1 MESSISLKDAPE
13 MDYKEAFLDVMLV
26 PGGTLEAVQELYD
39 ICHVE
44 AFVAAM
50 LDIRATAVARRRL
63 LGVVGPGTTK
73 AEQYTVR
80 DIPVPSSP
88 LLRRPT
94 ILSPS
99 HSPPPPHTQDAI
111 PTAMLRI
118 SGVLHEPATRLF
130 NDVLRFM
137 GVHEGKMLS
146 RAEEVALVARVFLD
160 LGKEP
165 PLRDE
170 LFLQLWKQT
179 RGNEYK
185 KAALDSVQEFASGA
199 GNALEVARVFLD
211 LGLRD
216 ELLVQLWKQTRWN
229 GTPAVRPLSDYFSS
243 LVSDEAVV
251 ACRELE
257 VTLGKGFQH
266 HLNPRHPLPLP
277 SPLFP
282 SFPPRASCLKVW
294 ELMRLCAGVFPP
306 TPPPP
311 SRGLSLSAPLRS
323 SPTRRASCLKVWELM
338 RLCAGVFPP
347 TTTVAGPLSEYFSS
361 LVSDEAG
368 DEAIREA
375 VLAAWKALDH
385 GLKHGPRRCVPGQDE
400 VLSLLTHTPL
410 SVPVYL
416 CDDTL
421 ENIPSS
427 AVTTIG
433 EAMQTTYPE
442 AYVTDVMAEYVKAA
456 RCCLVAACTL
466 LHSHM
471 ISHPVPPHPPDQVP
485 LDPEAACEGGTRQPG
500 GMQAAA
506 RHSLTLSHPV
516 PPITPHHPPHHV
528 PLDPEAYVSD
538 VMAEY
543 VKVARGSLVACTLL
557 HSHHALVLSHA
568 ILPTYPSDHVPL
580 DPEAYVFVMAEYV
593 KVARGSLVACKLPHS
608 HQPSPSPTPFISSP
622 THQTMCHHVPLDPE
636 AYVSDVMAEY
646 VKAARGS
653 LVACKLLLKKR
664 FFKTDDALVADL
676 QHVRLCYAQVGVEV
690 GFWVR
695 TGTWVDLVACKLLLK
710 KLFFKTD
717 DALVADLQHVR
728 LCYAQVGCALVACKL
743 LLKKRFFKTDDAL
756 VADLQHVRLCY
767 AQLRYDYLTNHYLVT
782 VEGAVV
788 LAAQRVVPV
797 CLFPPSSP
805 LTTPTLPTL
814 PLPHSQQLRYDY
826 FTNPYLVT
834 VEGAVVLAVAAL
846 NGAACLP
853 PHHPNPI
860 TPSILTSLTA
870 PWSLDHEATRR
881 DFIRILLEI
890 TQGSSK
896 YTQILSP
903 HARASQACAWS
914 LDHEATMREFVRI
927 LLEIPQG
934 GSVFFDLRTEEDTAN
949 YFPKHVIV
957 GVNHN
962 GLHFLDAEI
971 RSVIHQAELRELA
984 EYAGQPDRIF
994 FSMTLQD
1001 ELHSFEFATTG
1012 GDEIC
1017 FLLDIHI
1024 ANALRASQVRCAGN
1038 GQLASSQ
1045 QIPPSCAS
1053 LAKVYVASTGS
1064 DTGCCDS
1071 TTAPCASLQA
1081 AVARAAPSATIT
1093 LLPLPAGSPLSA
1105 IKSSPTKSAV
1115 QLGGKSLT
1123 ITGAPPASTPAS
1135 PAAITLDCG
1144 GGPCLNATCAGAGC
1158 GAGSKVVLTLAL
1170 FTLTNGVSA
1179 DSGGCVDVRGQGLV
1193 INNVAFSRC
1202 SATNLGGAVSVQG
1215 AGASLTVSS
1224 ASFSACSAP
1233 GSDLTYMYNSGGGA
1247 ISVTGPE
1254 GGAAAPGGVRAK
1266 LSGVTAN
1273 GCSSENGAGGAL
1285 LFRNVRVEVD
1295 GGEMTGCQ
1303 AYFGGAIATMYSSVS
1318 IDGVTVSNGLAV
1330 LGGAIADEGSSTYA
1344 LSSSS
1349 LTACSSN
1356 GTLPAVVYAS
1366 GYGFGGCMAL
1376 NATQTVTVTSVN
1388 VTKCVTDYE
1397 GGGAWVFTVTQATLT
1412 KCSFSDSYAT
1422 YLGGGISATGG
1433 VLLISDSTF
1442 ARNVM
1447 DYVSSAPSGAGLS
1460 LSATSAKVERTVF
1473 EDNVGIMMG
1482 DAATVDGYGGGV
1494 YVGQDGESTVTTQ
1507 EFISC
1512 TFSRNLAKGG
1522 GGFYQYGGVA
1532 KFTDTVFRDN
1542 GGGEL
1547 GGAMLALVTAEVQSC
1562 TFERNSVSGSGGA
1575 IYSEG
1580 TGYLRIMGSTFT
1592 ANSVHLKDGGALY
1605 VIAAD
1610 SNVTVQGST
1619 FRGNRANSSRGAA
1632 IFSGGSLLQ
1641 VDDSLFEENWSYL
1654 KGGAVTVEGS
1664 RGAEATTLGRFS
1676 NTTFTRNTSPV
1687 GGGAFLCSLN
1697 CTADL
1702 TNCTFSENN
1711 STAAGA
1717 LLAQETSSLTFRSSS
1732 CQGNAADA
1740 AGGCLLVTDFATITA
1755 DGSKFRENRAGS
1767 GGGVG
1772 KVSGSGRL
1780 VMTWCEVEAN
1790 ESPTG
1795 GALWVEMEGV
1805 VEDTRSSFTGNKASF
1820 EGGAVFA
1827 THSATVTLLS
1837 SQFGSNSAL
1846 RGGGMVLDTDATL
1859 TSTSSSFLNNS
1870 ASALLIRGSSQATLT
1885 TAFFS
1890 GNSAPAGTGGAIWA
1904 AAETSLT
1911 VRSSNLTNNTA
1922 VTGGGIFS
1930 EGSAQVTLDAS
1941 RFEGNNAVTGAA
1953 LAAAGSSKF
1962 SAGNLTL
1969 VKNSASRAG
1978 GAAAFLDQSNGLFKG
1993 AWMTGNK
2000 AVVGG
2005 AGVYVK
2011 RAETLGIT
2019 SSGAAAAGNSTGAP
2033 ATGSASAAAAAVND
2047 AGSAASGASG
2057 ANSSSSMGVG
2067 KAELAPLVCSNL
2079 TFSENEALYPQGV
2092 AFYEASFNP
2101 AVRIGCD
2108 ECVREQESQTI
2119 GSIPKNFYFT
2129 FAGMDEGANGLGT
2142 VPSFVALTAVGTP
2155 IAGLTVVIVD
2165 DYNNTVVQDNS
2176 SFVAIAP
2183 DRRISGLL
2191 RATAVQ
2197 GLAELPEVS
2206 VMVTP
2211 DEATPFRL
2219 LVTVSS
2225 PTNEFPDITHT
2236 FTVDFCAAGT
2246 FLNTTSEDG
2255 TGGDG
2260 GGSSTSSTGS
2270 GTCDPCPVGS
2280 WCEAGQPS
2288 TPCDD
2293 GSFTFYPYSTSADE
2307 CVACEDDN
2315 LDCTGGELTIATQA
2329 WLDPR
2334 TYNDTPTTYSCIIT
2348 NGCVEHLYEYNL
2360 TTNTADVEIC
2370 PTGYD
2375 PSSPV
2380 LPFSPPLLKC
2390 ACAVCAPTTT
2400 TRSSAIVLRVDSKAF
2415 PSFSSFPFTS
2425 TCSMCCLCAN
2435 NYYSFLGDCN
2445 YCSDVFKKVH
2455 ALANNHLCSH
2465 SHLCVPPYLCAL
2477 YVCAF
2482 TPHLLPL
2489 PCQPTPT
2496 TPFPPLPSHTALP
2509 AALHP
2514 HDWSVGGHV
2523 SPCQQPLMCSHLS
2536 CIAPPTPPLPLS
2548 TQLFPL
2554 LFILMI
2560 GVWVA
2565 MFLLANNYDNID
2577 IFLTEVPPVSM
2588 LDTCRLSQLQSSS
2601 PSFLLLPLA
2610 NNYDNIDIFLTEVQ
2624 YLTVVASINL
2634 NAPAAP
2640 NGWVGWL
2647 IKIYNLSVFDP
2658 DVDVVGPNC
2667 VLTYRFPQQFVFGIL
2682 IFLVGLVVYA
2692 LHWCLFLLREH
2703 IKLLKAK
2710 RTAENGETSGVGQ
2723 LSSTAAKQRRQ
2734 EYYNGLV
2741 GGVASWLDVC
2751 YMGILARVL
2760 PVFQSQM
2767 VGDTKVMLF
2776 APEIEWLSSTHMGM
2790 LIPSIIILIVYLA
2803 GVPLL
2808 YAWLLFSAKW
2818 NRTLFTAEFDDKY
2831 AFLTER
2837 FGRKFYWWHLLNMS
2851 LRVLYGCILVFL
2863 YENPEAQIIIL
2874 VVLQILRIVV
2884 EYRFAPFTSSSV
2896 EYLQATLNL
2905 GEVFF
2910 TLSLLIFNY
2919 TSESILSE
2927 VIMAIST
2934 VLMLLPAIVAISY
2947 EVSSKRMEA
2956 FNNSVLDEIWEQESG
2971 KREDQLRGLDP
2982 YQIVQ
2987 LTQIGGW
2994 FRPRALFQFLHHR
3007 QGIDLLL
3014 RVRDRVQA
3022 CSLAGLGEVEWIEQL
3037 KKPQQYAGLS
3047 QILLGNKKGYIP
3059 VARLPPQGVYC
3070 LLHGVWHADGA
3081 CTAAQA
3087 AAAARRRTN
3096 RRTKSRSSRVSFGG
3110 GMGEGGPET
3119 PGSGLRRMVSWGSNT
3134 PGGASMRE
3142 KPVKS
3147 LKIAEKSWPPQLGR
3161 KVHWCPASGFD
3172 PLAATKRF
3180 GSGRMGAGGMA
3191 GTPTGGGGGW
3201 GGGEEART
3209 PYPVA
3214 PETPTGMPETPVTP
3228 AAPAA
3233 PAPAAAVNG
3242 GGDGDS
3248 KPKKRLLRQLSDR
3261 DDSDTEGAAAGA
3273 GAGAGA
3279 GGGGAGSRP
3288 GTAGTPGAGGG
3299 IMRGAISR
3307 PGSSGGAAIGG
3318 AGGGGMEVVQANL
3331 DMAELTFAF
3340 QSNLALLVKAEKK
3353 RKVQKEALRQI
3364 IHSKA
3369 TYHILSWFTSEES
3382 TVDDQ
3387 RLFAELVKAVRQA
3400 AKTRKRS
3407 MRWLQGAQCFY
3418 PGEGRLTN
3426 QLSKMLSEER
3436 PLDNNEPNGM
3446 RMEP

>member
-1 MESSISLKDAPE
+1 L
-13 MDYKEAFLDVMLV
+13 
-26 PGGTLEAVQELYD
+26 
-39 ICHVE
+39 
-44 AFVAAM
+44 
-50 LDIRATAVARRRL
+50 
-63 LGVVGPGTTK
+63 
-73 AEQYTVR
+73 
-80 DIPVPSSP
+80 
-88 LLRRPT
+88 
-94 ILSPS
+94 
-99 HSPPPPHTQDAI
+99 
-111 PTAMLRI
+111 
-118 SGVLHEPATRLF
+118 
-130 NDVLRFM
+130 
-137 GVHEGKMLS
+137 
-146 RAEEVALVARVFLD
+146 ALVTAEVQSCTFER
-160 LGKEP
+160 
-165 PLRDE
+165 
-170 LFLQLWKQT
+170 
-179 RGNEYK
+179 N
-185 KAALDSVQEFASGA
+185 SVSG
-199 GNALEVARVFLD
+199 
-211 LGLRD
+211 
-216 ELLVQLWKQTRWN
+216 
-229 GTPAVRPLSDYFSS
+229 S
-243 LVSDEAVV
+243 
-251 ACRELE
+251 
-257 VTLGKGFQH
+257 
-266 HLNPRHPLPLP
+266 
-277 SPLFP
+277 
-282 SFPPRASCLKVW
+282 
-294 ELMRLCAGVFPP
+294 
-306 TPPPP
+306 
-311 SRGLSLSAPLRS
+311 
-323 SPTRRASCLKVWELM
+323 
-338 RLCAGVFPP
+338 
-347 TTTVAGPLSEYFSS
+347 
-361 LVSDEAG
+361 
-368 DEAIREA
+368 
-375 VLAAWKALDH
+375 
-385 GLKHGPRRCVPGQDE
+385 
-400 VLSLLTHTPL
+400 
-410 SVPVYL
+410 
-416 CDDTL
+416 
-421 ENIPSS
+421 
-427 AVTTIG
+427 
-433 EAMQTTYPE
+433 
-442 AYVTDVMAEYVKAA
+442 
-456 RCCLVAACTL
+456 
-466 LHSHM
+466 
-471 ISHPVPPHPPDQVP
+471 
-485 LDPEAACEGGTRQPG
+485 
-500 GMQAAA
+500 
-506 RHSLTLSHPV
+506 
-516 PPITPHHPPHHV
+516 
-528 PLDPEAYVSD
+528 
-538 VMAEY
+538 
-543 VKVARGSLVACTLL
+543 
-557 HSHHALVLSHA
+557 
-568 ILPTYPSDHVPL
+568 
-580 DPEAYVFVMAEYV
+580 
-593 KVARGSLVACKLPHS
+593 
-608 HQPSPSPTPFISSP
+608 
-622 THQTMCHHVPLDPE
+622 
-636 AYVSDVMAEY
+636 
-646 VKAARGS
+646 
-653 LVACKLLLKKR
+653 
-664 FFKTDDALVADL
+664 
-676 QHVRLCYAQVGVEV
+676 
-690 GFWVR
+690 
-695 TGTWVDLVACKLLLK
+695 
-710 KLFFKTD
+710 
-717 DALVADLQHVR
+717 
-728 LCYAQVGCALVACKL
+728 
-743 LLKKRFFKTDDAL
+743 
-756 VADLQHVRLCY
+756 
-767 AQLRYDYLTNHYLVT
+767 
-782 VEGAVV
+782 
-788 LAAQRVVPV
+788 
-797 CLFPPSSP
+797 
-805 LTTPTLPTL
+805 
-814 PLPHSQQLRYDY
+814 
-826 FTNPYLVT
+826 
-834 VEGAVVLAVAAL
+834 
-846 NGAACLP
+846 
-853 PHHPNPI
+853 
-860 TPSILTSLTA
+860 
-870 PWSLDHEATRR
+870 
-881 DFIRILLEI
+881 
-890 TQGSSK
+890 
-896 YTQILSP
+896 
-903 HARASQACAWS
+903 
-914 LDHEATMREFVRI
+914 
-927 LLEIPQG
+927 
-934 GSVFFDLRTEEDTAN
+934 
-949 YFPKHVIV
+949 
-957 GVNHN
+957 
-962 GLHFLDAEI
+962 
-971 RSVIHQAELRELA
+971 
-984 EYAGQPDRIF
+984 
-994 FSMTLQD
+994 
-1001 ELHSFEFATTG
+1001 
-1012 GDEIC
+1012 
-1017 FLLDIHI
+1017 
-1024 ANALRASQVRCAGN
+1024 
-1038 GQLASSQ
+1038 
-1045 QIPPSCAS
+1045 
-1053 LAKVYVASTGS
+1053 
-1064 DTGCCDS
+1064 
-1071 TTAPCASLQA
+1071 
-1081 AVARAAPSATIT
+1081 
-1093 LLPLPAGSPLSA
+1093 
-1105 IKSSPTKSAV
+1105 
-1115 QLGGKSLT
+1115 
-1123 ITGAPPASTPAS
+1123 
-1135 PAAITLDCG
+1135 
-1144 GGPCLNATCAGAGC
+1144 
-1158 GAGSKVVLTLAL
+1158 
-1170 FTLTNGVSA
+1170 
-1179 DSGGCVDVRGQGLV
+1179 
-1193 INNVAFSRC
+1193 
-1202 SATNLGGAVSVQG
+1202 
-1215 AGASLTVSS
+1215 
-1224 ASFSACSAP
+1224 
-1233 GSDLTYMYNSGGGA
+1233 GGA
-1247 ISVTGPE
+1247 IY
-1254 GGAAAPGGVRAK
+1254 
-1266 LSGVTAN
+1266 
-1273 GCSSENGAGGAL
+1273 SEA
-1285 LFRNVRVEVD
+1285 RV
-1295 GGEMTGCQ
+1295 
-1303 AYFGGAIATMYSSVS
+1303 
-1318 IDGVTVSNGLAV
+1318 
-1330 LGGAIADEGSSTYA
+1330 
-1344 LSSSS
+1344 
-1349 LTACSSN
+1349 
-1356 GTLPAVVYAS
+1356 
-1366 GYGFGGCMAL
+1366 
-1376 NATQTVTVTSVN
+1376 
-1388 VTKCVTDYE
+1388 
-1397 GGGAWVFTVTQATLT
+1397 
-1412 KCSFSDSYAT
+1412 
-1422 YLGGGISATGG
+1422 
-1433 VLLISDSTF
+1433 
-1442 ARNVM
+1442 
-1447 DYVSSAPSGAGLS
+1447 
-1460 LSATSAKVERTVF
+1460 
-1473 EDNVGIMMG
+1473 
-1482 DAATVDGYGGGV
+1482 
-1494 YVGQDGESTVTTQ
+1494 
-1507 EFISC
+1507 
-1512 TFSRNLAKGG
+1512 
-1522 GGFYQYGGVA
+1522 
-1532 KFTDTVFRDN
+1532 
-1542 GGGEL
+1542 
-1547 GGAMLALVTAEVQSC
+1547 LALVTAEVQSC

-1592 ANSVHLKDGGALY
+1592 ANSVQLKDGGALY
-1605 VIAAD
+1605 VIAVSEVLLGQRGTGGEGWGWVGWAGHGCHTIC
-1610 SNVTVQGST
+1610 SEGTGYLRIMGLLSLPTPCSSRTAALSMSSWQAAQGSVH
-1619 FRGNRANSSRGAA
+1619 GQQSLQLSSPLVFALPP
-1632 IFSGGSLLQ
+1632 FVPLL
-1641 VDDSLFEENWSYL
+1641 L
-1654 KGGAVTVEGS
+1654 S
-1664 RGAEATTLGRFS
+1664 RCLH
-1676 NTTFTRNTSPV
+1676 PP
-1687 GGGAFLCSLN
+1687 SLN
-1697 CTADL
+1697 LGGQQRDRQRRGR
-1702 TNCTFSENN
+1702 SRRVPI
-1711 STAAGA
+1711 GHG
-1717 LLAQETSSLTFRSSS
+1717 FR
-1732 CQGNAADA
+1732 DYY
-1740 AGGCLLVTDFATITA
+1740 GGW
-1755 DGSKFRENRAGS
+1755 SKFRENRAGS

-1780 VMTWCEVEAN
+1780 VMTRCEVEAN

-2033 ATGSASAAAAAVND
+2033 ATGSAPAAAAAAVND
-2047 AGSAASGASG
+2047 AGSAASAASG

-2129 FAGMDEGANGLGT
+2129 FTGMDEGANGLGT

-2647 IKIYNLSVFDP
+2647 IKIYKPLRLRP
-2658 DVDVVGPNC
+2658 RRGWTQLTWGPNC

-2767 VGDTKVMLF
+2767 VGDTKVRCYEWVAGHGAAEQHGGEAAGGRSITTGWWGAWRCWLDVCYMGILARVLPVFQSQMVGDTKVMLFVPEIDPKPHRSPLVTISSLPLPPSQVMLF

-2808 YAWLLFSAKW
+2808 YACCSSQPSGTARSSPLTKW
-2818 NRTLFTAEFDDKY
+2818 NRTLFTAEWHLLNMSLRVLWHLLNMSLWVLY
-2831 AFLTER
+2831 GGILVFLYQNPEAHSPPPPR
-2837 FGRKFYWWHLLNMS
+2837 FPFTSTKPITPPPGGTCSTCRCECSTAASLSSPTRAPRLTLLPLSLCTPPLHHPSPRWHLLNMS

-2987 LTQIGGW
+2987 LTQSGEREDQLRGLDPYQIVQLTQVGGWGSSLQSTQKQGLVFAVDSKAGARLCSRLKSRGSSLQSTQKQGLVFAVDSKAGLVFAVDSKAGARLCSRLKKQGLVFAVDSKAGARLCSRLKSRGSSLQSTQKQGLVFAVDSKAGARLCSRLKSRGLVFAVDSKAGARLCSRLKSRGSSLQSTQKQGLVFAVDSKAGARLCSRLKSVRACLSVRTNTKWEDQLRGLDPCQIVQLTQESGSPLPPTGALPVRASLSGHRPAAEGVNLPSPPSLASLSPYQIGEWFRSRALFQFLHHRQGIGLLLRTHDAAGRVRLSPHSWPRALFQFLHHRQGIDLLLRVRDRVQACSLAGLGEIGGW

-3426 QLSKMLSEER
+3426 QLSKML
-3436 PLDNNEPNGM
+3436 
-3446 RMEP
+3446 

>member
-1 MESSISLKDAPE
+1 
-13 MDYKEAFLDVMLV
+13 
-26 PGGTLEAVQELYD
+26 
-39 ICHVE
+39 
-44 AFVAAM
+44 
-50 LDIRATAVARRRL
+50 
-63 LGVVGPGTTK
+63 
-73 AEQYTVR
+73 
-80 DIPVPSSP
+80 
-88 LLRRPT
+88 
-94 ILSPS
+94 
-99 HSPPPPHTQDAI
+99 
-111 PTAMLRI
+111 
-118 SGVLHEPATRLF
+118 
-130 NDVLRFM
+130 
-137 GVHEGKMLS
+137 
-146 RAEEVALVARVFLD
+146 
-160 LGKEP
+160 
-165 PLRDE
+165 
-170 LFLQLWKQT
+170 
-179 RGNEYK
+179 
-185 KAALDSVQEFASGA
+185 
-199 GNALEVARVFLD
+199 
-211 LGLRD
+211 
-216 ELLVQLWKQTRWN
+216 
-229 GTPAVRPLSDYFSS
+229 
-243 LVSDEAVV
+243 
-251 ACRELE
+251 
-257 VTLGKGFQH
+257 
-266 HLNPRHPLPLP
+266 
-277 SPLFP
+277 
-282 SFPPRASCLKVW
+282 
-294 ELMRLCAGVFPP
+294 
-306 TPPPP
+306 
-311 SRGLSLSAPLRS
+311 
-323 SPTRRASCLKVWELM
+323 
-338 RLCAGVFPP
+338 
-347 TTTVAGPLSEYFSS
+347 
-361 LVSDEAG
+361 
-368 DEAIREA
+368 
-375 VLAAWKALDH
+375 
-385 GLKHGPRRCVPGQDE
+385 
-400 VLSLLTHTPL
+400 
-410 SVPVYL
+410 
-416 CDDTL
+416 
-421 ENIPSS
+421 
-427 AVTTIG
+427 
-433 EAMQTTYPE
+433 
-442 AYVTDVMAEYVKAA
+442 
-456 RCCLVAACTL
+456 
-466 LHSHM
+466 
-471 ISHPVPPHPPDQVP
+471 
-485 LDPEAACEGGTRQPG
+485 
-500 GMQAAA
+500 
-506 RHSLTLSHPV
+506 
-516 PPITPHHPPHHV
+516 
-528 PLDPEAYVSD
+528 
-538 VMAEY
+538 
-543 VKVARGSLVACTLL
+543 
-557 HSHHALVLSHA
+557 
-568 ILPTYPSDHVPL
+568 
-580 DPEAYVFVMAEYV
+580 
-593 KVARGSLVACKLPHS
+593 
-608 HQPSPSPTPFISSP
+608 
-622 THQTMCHHVPLDPE
+622 
-636 AYVSDVMAEY
+636 
-646 VKAARGS
+646 
-653 LVACKLLLKKR
+653 
-664 FFKTDDALVADL
+664 
-676 QHVRLCYAQVGVEV
+676 
-690 GFWVR
+690 
-695 TGTWVDLVACKLLLK
+695 
-710 KLFFKTD
+710 
-717 DALVADLQHVR
+717 
-728 LCYAQVGCALVACKL
+728 
-743 LLKKRFFKTDDAL
+743 
-756 VADLQHVRLCY
+756 
-767 AQLRYDYLTNHYLVT
+767 
-782 VEGAVV
+782 
-788 LAAQRVVPV
+788 
-797 CLFPPSSP
+797 
-805 LTTPTLPTL
+805 
-814 PLPHSQQLRYDY
+814 
-826 FTNPYLVT
+826 
-834 VEGAVVLAVAAL
+834 
-846 NGAACLP
+846 
-853 PHHPNPI
+853 
-860 TPSILTSLTA
+860 
-870 PWSLDHEATRR
+870 
-881 DFIRILLEI
+881 
-890 TQGSSK
+890 
-896 YTQILSP
+896 
-903 HARASQACAWS
+903 
-914 LDHEATMREFVRI
+914 
-927 LLEIPQG
+927 
-934 GSVFFDLRTEEDTAN
+934 
-949 YFPKHVIV
+949 
-957 GVNHN
+957 
-962 GLHFLDAEI
+962 
-971 RSVIHQAELRELA
+971 
-984 EYAGQPDRIF
+984 
-994 FSMTLQD
+994 
-1001 ELHSFEFATTG
+1001 
-1012 GDEIC
+1012 
-1017 FLLDIHI
+1017 
-1024 ANALRASQVRCAGN
+1024 VRCAGN
-1038 GQLASSQ
+1038 SASSQ
-1045 QIPPSCAS
+1045 QIPPSCTS
-1053 LAKVYVASTGS
+1053 LAKLYVASTGS

-1071 TTAPCASLQA
+1071 TTAPCATLQA

-1115 QLGGKSLT
+1115 QLGGKSLI
-1123 ITGAPPASTPAS
+1123 ITGAPPASTPTSA
-1135 PAAITLDCG
+1135 AAITLDCG

-1193 INNVAFSRC
+1193 VNNVAFSRC

-1247 ISVTGPE
+1247 ISVTGPD

-1285 LFRNVRVEVD
+1285 LFRNVKVEVD
-1295 GGEMTGCQ
+1295 GGELTGCQ
-1303 AYFGGAIATMYSSVS
+1303 AYFGGTIASMYSSVS

-1330 LGGAIADEGSSTYA
+1330 IGGAIADEGSSSYA

-1349 LTACSSN
+1349 LTSCSSN
-1356 GTLPAVVYAS
+1356 GTLPAGVYAA

-1388 VTKCVTDYE
+1388 ATKCVTDYE
-1397 GGGAWVFTVTQATLT
+1397 GGGAWVYTVTQATLT
-1412 KCSFSDSYAT
+1412 KCTFSDSYAT
-1422 YLGGGISATGG
+1422 YLGGGLSATGG

-1482 DAATVDGYGGGV
+1482 DATTVDGYGGGV
-1494 YVGQDGESTVTTQ
+1494 YVGQDGESAVTTQ

-1532 KFTDTVFRDN
+1532 KFTNTVFRGN

-1580 TGYLRIMGSTFT
+1580 TGYLRIVGSTFT
-1592 ANSVHLKDGGALY
+1592 ANSVQLKDGGALY
-1605 VIAAD
+1605 IIAAD

-1641 VDDSLFEENWSYL
+1641 VDDSLFEDNWSYL

-1664 RGAEATTLGRFS
+1664 RGTEATTLGRFS

-1697 CTADL
+1697 CTAEL

-1717 LLAQETSSLTFRSSS
+1717 LLAQETSSLTLRASS

-1780 VMTWCEVEAN
+1780 VMTRCEVEAN

-1805 VEDTRSSFTGNKASF
+1805 VEDARSSFTGNKASF

-1827 THSATVTLLS
+1827 THSATVKLLS

-1846 RGGGMVLDTDATL
+1846 RGGAMVLDTDATL
-1859 TSTSSSFLNNS
+1859 TSTSSSFLNNF
-1870 ASALLIRGSSQATLT
+1870 ASAVLMRGSSQATLT
-1885 TAFFS
+1885 TALFS
-1890 GNSAPAGTGGAIWA
+1890 GNSAPAGTGGGIWA

-1922 VTGGGIFS
+1922 ITGGGIFS

-1953 LAAAGSSKF
+1953 LAAAGSSKI

-1969 VKNSASRAG
+1969 VGNSASRAG

-2047 AGSAASGASG
+2047 AGSAASAASG
-2057 ANSSSSMGVG
+2057 ANSSSSSSSSMGVG
-2067 KAELAPLVCSNL
+2067 KAELAPLVCLNL

-2129 FAGMDEGANGLGT
+2129 FAGMDEGSNGLTT

-2225 PTNEFPDITHT
+2225 PTNEFPDIAHT

-2246 FLNTTSEDG
+2246 FLNTTTEDG

-2260 GGSSTSSTGS
+2260 GGSSTSTGS

-2375 PSSPV
+2375 PSSP
-2380 LPFSPPLLKC
+2380 
-2390 ACAVCAPTTT
+2390 
-2400 TRSSAIVLRVDSKAF
+2400 
-2415 PSFSSFPFTS
+2415 
-2425 TCSMCCLCAN
+2425 MCCLCAN

-2445 YCSDVFKKVH
+2445 YCSDVFKK
-2455 ALANNHLCSH
+2455 
-2465 SHLCVPPYLCAL
+2465 
-2477 YVCAF
+2477 
-2482 TPHLLPL
+2482 
-2489 PCQPTPT
+2489 
-2496 TPFPPLPSHTALP
+2496 
-2509 AALHP
+2509 
-2514 HDWSVGGHV
+2514 
-2523 SPCQQPLMCSHLS
+2523 
-2536 CIAPPTPPLPLS
+2536 
-2548 TQLFPL
+2548 LFPL
-2554 LFILMI
+2554 LFILMV

-2565 MFLLANNYDNID
+2565 MFL
-2577 IFLTEVPPVSM
+2577 
-2588 LDTCRLSQLQSSS
+2588 
-2601 PSFLLLPLA
+2601 LA

-2658 DVDVVGPNC
+2658 DVVGPNC

-2710 RTAENGETSGVGQ
+2710 LAAENGETSGVGQ

-2734 EYYNGLV
+2734 EYYNRLV
-2741 GGVASWLDVC
+2741 GGAASWLDVC

-2818 NRTLFTAEFDDKY
+2818 NRTLFTAEFDHKY

-2956 FNNSVLDEIWEQESG
+2956 FNYSVLDEIWEQESG

-2987 LTQIGGW
+2987 LTQIGEW

-3014 RVRDRVQA
+3014 RVRDRMQA

-3110 GMGEGGPET
+3110 GMGEGAPET

-3142 KPVKS
+3142 KPAKS

-3161 KVHWCPASGFD
+3161 KVHWCPASGCD

-3201 GGGEEART
+3201 GGGEEAR
-3209 PYPVA
+3209 PLYPVA
-3214 PETPTGMPETPVTP
+3214 PETPTGAVETPVT
-3228 AAPAA
+3228 PAA

-3248 KPKKRLLRQLSDR
+3248 KPKKRLLRQMSDR

-3273 GAGAGA
+3273 GAG
-3279 GGGGAGSRP
+3279 GGGSRP

-3400 AKTRKRS
+3400 AKTRKSS

-3426 QLSKMLSEER
+3426 QLSKML
-3436 PLDNNEPNGM
+3436 
-3446 RMEP
+3446 

>member
-1 MESSISLKDAPE
+1 MSPAR
-13 MDYKEAFLDVMLV
+13 
-26 PGGTLEAVQELYD
+26 
-39 ICHVE
+39 
-44 AFVAAM
+44 AA
-50 LDIRATAVARRRL
+50 
-63 LGVVGPGTTK
+63 
-73 AEQYTVR
+73 
-80 DIPVPSSP
+80 
-88 LLRRPT
+88 
-94 ILSPS
+94 
-99 HSPPPPHTQDAI
+99 
-111 PTAMLRI
+111 
-118 SGVLHEPATRLF
+118 
-130 NDVLRFM
+130 
-137 GVHEGKMLS
+137 
-146 RAEEVALVARVFLD
+146 
-160 LGKEP
+160 
-165 PLRDE
+165 
-170 LFLQLWKQT
+170 
-179 RGNEYK
+179 
-185 KAALDSVQEFASGA
+185 
-199 GNALEVARVFLD
+199 
-211 LGLRD
+211 
-216 ELLVQLWKQTRWN
+216 
-229 GTPAVRPLSDYFSS
+229 TPA
-243 LVSDEAVV
+243 A
-251 ACRELE
+251 A
-257 VTLGKGFQH
+257 
-266 HLNPRHPLPLP
+266 
-277 SPLFP
+277 
-282 SFPPRASCLKVW
+282 
-294 ELMRLCAGVFPP
+294 
-306 TPPPP
+306 TPPP
-311 SRGLSLSAPLRS
+311 L
-323 SPTRRASCLKVWELM
+323 
-338 RLCAGVFPP
+338 
-347 TTTVAGPLSEYFSS
+347 
-361 LVSDEAG
+361 
-368 DEAIREA
+368 
-375 VLAAWKALDH
+375 
-385 GLKHGPRRCVPGQDE
+385 
-400 VLSLLTHTPL
+400 
-410 SVPVYL
+410 PV
-416 CDDTL
+416 
-421 ENIPSS
+421 
-427 AVTTIG
+427 
-433 EAMQTTYPE
+433 
-442 AYVTDVMAEYVKAA
+442 
-456 RCCLVAACTL
+456 
-466 LHSHM
+466 
-471 ISHPVPPHPPDQVP
+471 
-485 LDPEAACEGGTRQPG
+485 
-500 GMQAAA
+500 
-506 RHSLTLSHPV
+506 
-516 PPITPHHPPHHV
+516 
-528 PLDPEAYVSD
+528 
-538 VMAEY
+538 
-543 VKVARGSLVACTLL
+543 
-557 HSHHALVLSHA
+557 
-568 ILPTYPSDHVPL
+568 
-580 DPEAYVFVMAEYV
+580 
-593 KVARGSLVACKLPHS
+593 
-608 HQPSPSPTPFISSP
+608 
-622 THQTMCHHVPLDPE
+622 
-636 AYVSDVMAEY
+636 
-646 VKAARGS
+646 
-653 LVACKLLLKKR
+653 
-664 FFKTDDALVADL
+664 
-676 QHVRLCYAQVGVEV
+676 
-690 GFWVR
+690 
-695 TGTWVDLVACKLLLK
+695 
-710 KLFFKTD
+710 
-717 DALVADLQHVR
+717 
-728 LCYAQVGCALVACKL
+728 
-743 LLKKRFFKTDDAL
+743 
-756 VADLQHVRLCY
+756 
-767 AQLRYDYLTNHYLVT
+767 
-782 VEGAVV
+782 
-788 LAAQRVVPV
+788 
-797 CLFPPSSP
+797 
-805 LTTPTLPTL
+805 
-814 PLPHSQQLRYDY
+814 
-826 FTNPYLVT
+826 
-834 VEGAVVLAVAAL
+834 
-846 NGAACLP
+846 
-853 PHHPNPI
+853 
-860 TPSILTSLTA
+860 
-870 PWSLDHEATRR
+870 
-881 DFIRILLEI
+881 
-890 TQGSSK
+890 
-896 YTQILSP
+896 
-903 HARASQACAWS
+903 
-914 LDHEATMREFVRI
+914 
-927 LLEIPQG
+927 
-934 GSVFFDLRTEEDTAN
+934 
-949 YFPKHVIV
+949 
-957 GVNHN
+957 
-962 GLHFLDAEI
+962 
-971 RSVIHQAELRELA
+971 
-984 EYAGQPDRIF
+984 
-994 FSMTLQD
+994 
-1001 ELHSFEFATTG
+1001 
-1012 GDEIC
+1012 
-1017 FLLDIHI
+1017 
-1024 ANALRASQVRCAGN
+1024 VRCA
-1038 GQLASSQ
+1038 AFAARPCPCT
-1045 QIPPSCAS
+1045 IP
-1053 LAKVYVASTGS
+1053 
-1064 DTGCCDS
+1064 
-1071 TTAPCASLQA
+1071 SLQA

-1356 GTLPAVVYAS
+1356 GTLPAGVYAS
-1366 GYGFGGCMAL
+1366 GDGFGGCMAL

-1532 KFTDTVFRDN
+1532 KFTNTVFRDN

-1592 ANSVHLKDGGALY
+1592 ANSVQLKDGGALY

-1780 VMTWCEVEAN
+1780 VMTRCEVEAN

-2033 ATGSASAAAAAVND
+2033 ATGSAPAAAAAAVND
-2047 AGSAASGASG
+2047 AGSAASAASG

-2129 FAGMDEGANGLGT
+2129 FTGMDEGANGLGT

-2375 PSSPV
+2375 PSSP
-2380 LPFSPPLLKC
+2380 
-2390 ACAVCAPTTT
+2390 
-2400 TRSSAIVLRVDSKAF
+2400 
-2415 PSFSSFPFTS
+2415 
-2425 TCSMCCLCAN
+2425 MCCLCAN

-2445 YCSDVFKKVH
+2445 YCSDVFKK
-2455 ALANNHLCSH
+2455 
-2465 SHLCVPPYLCAL
+2465 
-2477 YVCAF
+2477 
-2482 TPHLLPL
+2482 
-2489 PCQPTPT
+2489 
-2496 TPFPPLPSHTALP
+2496 
-2509 AALHP
+2509 
-2514 HDWSVGGHV
+2514 
-2523 SPCQQPLMCSHLS
+2523 
-2536 CIAPPTPPLPLS
+2536 
-2548 TQLFPL
+2548 LFPL

-2565 MFLLANNYDNID
+2565 MFL
-2577 IFLTEVPPVSM
+2577 
-2588 LDTCRLSQLQSSS
+2588 
-2601 PSFLLLPLA
+2601 LA

-2658 DVDVVGPNC
+2658 DVVGPNC

-3426 QLSKMLSEER
+3426 QLSKML
-3436 PLDNNEPNGM
+3436 
-3446 RMEP
+3446 